1 MHSLPDKRT
10 LATLANSVDRHVGNK
25 IRQRR
30 LERGVTQQELARAL
44 GISYQQVQ
52 KYENGNNRVSA
63 GRMFILAQALGIGVN
78 EFFEDFGSP
87 VPPGRLSLTSDETIQ
102 LAKELGAIEDVRL
115 RTTLRALVRTI
126 VDTRGVTRD

>member
-1 MHSLPDKRT
+1 MHALPDKKA
-10 LATLANSVDRHVGNK
+10 LASLANGVDRHVGDK

-63 GRMFILAQALGIGVN
+63 GRLFILAQALGIGVN
-78 EFFEDFGSP
+78 EFFDDFGSP
-87 VPPGRLSLTSDETIQ
+87 VPPGRLSLTTDDTIQ
-102 LAKELGAIEDVRL
+102 LAKELSAIPDVRL

-126 VDTRGVTRD
+126 ADPRGVTRD